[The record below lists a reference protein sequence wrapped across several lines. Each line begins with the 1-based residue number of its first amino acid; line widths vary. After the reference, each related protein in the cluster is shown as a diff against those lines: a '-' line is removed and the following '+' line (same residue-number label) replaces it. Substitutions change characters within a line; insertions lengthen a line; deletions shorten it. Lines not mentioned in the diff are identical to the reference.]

1 MNGSETTITRTMGQ
15 LRTPKP
21 IKKMSIDLSQ
31 MYSQDEPTSSCS
43 LEDKSL
49 GSPVLRLRT
58 RRSVHCFESEEAMEN
73 LTRELSLSETR
84 SCNPVPM
91 DLRFKFMDSE
101 DFKID
106 ELALEDL
113 F

>member
-1 MNGSETTITRTMGQ
+1 MKGTEAIAWAMGQ

-43 LEDKSL
+43 LENKSL
-49 GSPVLRLRT
+49 GSPMLRLRT
-58 RRSVHCFESEEAMEN
+58 RRSVHCFESEEAMDN
-73 LTRELSLSETR
+73 LTRDLSLTETR

-91 DLRFKFMDSE
+91 DLRFKSMNS
-101 DFKID
+101 
-106 ELALEDL
+106 
-113 F
+113 